1 MSFSLKE
8 SELKA
13 GVKLLDGRPFYLS
26 LEGVEKLKEEEV
38 IESLLDR
45 LDSALNSNEVNQ
57 VSVTLERFFTKGSQL
72 LEKKY
77 YFLQSTTIEYYKKI
91 QLEKMVANYNRSIT
105 YEQADESRIDAF
117 LSMWELCSKGSLN
130 SPSKNSIHVQYEAMK
145 QEIGK
150 QYKTSCF
157 SVYWDDKPL
166 GMMIPIIEPGTN
178 EEGRLFYM
186 GILPE
191 CRGKGLGT
199 PLHQLGLAL
208 LREKGATYYIGS
220 TGIENKPMQQIFRN
234 NNCKPIFQ
242 AVTYVKER
250 PKRETYHNMLKE
262 VKYSY

>member
-8 SELKA
+8 RELKA
-13 GVKLLDGRPFYLS
+13 GVKLLDGRPYYLS
-26 LEGVEKLKEEEV
+26 LEGIEKLRDGEV

-45 LDSALNSNEVNQ
+45 LDRALKSNEVHQ
-57 VSVTLERFFTKGSQL
+57 VSITLDRSFRRGSQL
-72 LEKKY
+72 LKNKFY
-77 YFLQSTTIEYYKKI
+77 YLKSTTIEYYKKF
-91 QLEKMVANYNRSIT
+91 QLGKMCANHNSSIT
-105 YEQADESRIDAF
+105 YEQVGESKIDSF

-130 SPSKNSIHVQYEAMK
+130 SPSNLSTRVQYEAMK
-145 QEIGK
+145 QEIGE
-150 QYKTSCF
+150 QYNTSCY

-166 GMMIPIIEPGTN
+166 GVVIPIIEPGTY

-191 CRGKGLGT
+191 RRGNGLGT
-199 PLHQLGLAL
+199 LLHQLGLAL

-242 AVTYVKER
+242 AVTYVKESS
-250 PKRETYHNMLKE
+250 KRETYHNMLKE

>member
-8 SELKA
+8 SELTA

-26 LEGVEKLKEEEV
+26 LEGIEKLKEDEV

-45 LDSALNSNEVNQ
+45 LDIALKSNEVNQ
-57 VSVTLERFFTKGSQL
+57 VSITLDRFFTSGRQL
-72 LEKKY
+72 LKKKY
-77 YFLQSTTIEYYKKI
+77 YFLQSTTIEYYKKF
-91 QLEKMVANYNRSIT
+91 QLEKMVTNYNRSIT
-105 YEQADESRIDAF
+105 YERVGESRIDSF

-130 SPSKNSIHVQYEAMK
+130 SPSKHSIRVQYEAMK

-150 QYKTSCF
+150 QYNTSCF
-157 SVYWDDKPL
+157 SVYWDEKPL
-166 GMMIPIIEPGTN
+166 GMVIPIIEPGTN

-191 CRGKGLGT
+191 RRGKGLGT

-208 LREKGATYYIGS
+208 LQEKGATYYIGS
-220 TGIENKPMQQIFRN
+220 TGIENKPMHQIFRN

-242 AVTYVKER
+242 AVTYVKESSKTR
-250 PKRETYHNMLKE
+250 NL
-262 VKYSY
+262 S